1 MKTPNT
7 WEEGTIDIPGTI
19 CKLDSVSKH
28 NNLNIWKSI
37 LFDDFMYKH
46 KLLFNHKDI

>member
-7 WEEGTIDIPGTI
+7 WEGTIDIPGTV
-19 CKLDSVSKH
+19 CKLDSESKH
-28 NNLNIWKSI
+28 NLNIWKSI
-37 LFDDFMYKH
+37 LFDDFMYKC